1 MRKFAKGE
9 IDTYSLL
16 LGVRYG
22 SAGATMQLLAVI
34 VGGGKLYVFQ
44 TFGLDN
50 AAASEARR
58 VVMAAVIV
66 LPDHA

>member
-1 MRKFAKGE
+1 
-9 IDTYSLL
+9 
-16 LGVRYG
+16 
-22 SAGATMQLLAVI
+22 MQLLAVI

-50 AAASEARR
+50 AAATEARK
-58 VVMAAVIV
+58 VVIGAVIK